1 MADSHHKTLPTEAEI
16 LDFIRKSPTRVGKRD
31 IARAFQIK
39 GQDRIHLKTVLRH
52 LKNQGHLAKDR
63 EKPRHLRADSLPP
76 VLIVIA
82 QDINDDGEMTALP
95 RDWPAEQD
103 TPPIIYL
110 VEDKRR
116 RITLSPGEHALV
128 RLTPIGQ
135 ARYDAHPIRRIDQT
149 PTRFAGLYEQT
160 PSGGRVRPVDKR
172 ARNDYAL
179 RQDHSKGAE
188 PDELVLVEPLG
199 PHNRREVKVIE
210 RLGRIDS
217 PRTLSLI
224 ARYEQDIPDKFSDDS
239 LSQAQCAGPVDLGT
253 RDDLRDIMLVTID
266 GADARD
272 FDDAVWA
279 EPDSD
284 SQNPNG
290 WHVLVAIADV
300 AHYVPAG
307 SALDKDARERGNST
321 YFPDHVIPMLP
332 EQLSNGWCSLV
343 PHEDRPCLAVHLWI
357 SAQGDLRRHRF
368 VRGLMR
374 SAARLT
380 YEQVQY
386 ALDGQTD
393 STTSPLLD
401 SVLRPLMGAFTSL
414 EKARQARGTL
424 ELNIPEFNPVLND
437 AGQVIAIEKRT
448 RLDSHRL
455 IEELMIAANV
465 AAATE
470 LEQKACIYRTHEPPD
485 PVKIEALTTALE
497 SLGLPLARGQ
507 VVTPKVLSRLLERA
521 SHLPQYPMVSEL
533 VLRAQAQAL
542 YSCDNTGHFGLALQR
557 YTHFTSPIR
566 RYSDLLVHRAI
577 IEKKSKSSPND
588 TAPSEFLRD
597 TASLEY
603 LRDTARWISGT
614 ERRSALA
621 ERDTR
626 HRMTAAFLAQ
636 QTDSVFP
643 GKVNGV
649 TKAGLFIT
657 LDENGADG
665 LLPMRALPQDY
676 YHYTAQTHQLTGKSS
691 GRVFSLGDRL
701 SVRILESNAVS
712 GAILLGW
719 ADDNALSK
727 RQAGPKRHAGK
738 GSRHRRGQ
746 GRDKELGRGS
756 AKKQKRDKNRTFL
769 P

>member
-1 MADSHHKTLPTEAEI
+1 MADSHNKTLPTETEI

-39 GQDRIHLKTVLRH
+39 GQDRIHLKAVLRH
-52 LKNQGHLAKDR
+52 LKNQGHLVKET
-63 EKPRHLRADSLPP
+63 EKPRVLRADSLPP
-76 VLIVIA
+76 VLIVVA
-82 QDINDDGEMTALP
+82 QGVDDDGEMTALP
-95 RDWPAEQD
+95 RDWPEEQD
-103 TPPIIYL
+103 NPPVIYL

-116 RITLSPGEHALV
+116 RITLGLGEQALV
-128 RLTPIGQ
+128 RLTPIGH
-135 ARYDAHPIRRIDQT
+135 ARYDAHLIRRIDKT

-160 PSGGRVRPVDKR
+160 PSGGRVCPVDRR

-179 RQDHSKGAE
+179 RQDQSQGAE
-188 PDELVLVEPLG
+188 PGELVLVEPLG
-199 PHNRREVKVIE
+199 PKNRREVKVIE

-224 ARYEQDIPDKFSDDS
+224 ACYEQNLPEEFSDDA

-253 RDDLRDIMLVTID
+253 RQDLRDITLVTID
-266 GADARD
+266 GEDARD

-279 EPDSD
+279 EPDID
-284 SQNPNG
+284 PQNPNG

-332 EQLSNGWCSLV
+332 EELSNGWCSLV

-368 VRGLMR
+368 VRGLMC

-380 YEQVQY
+380 YEQVQD

-393 STTSPLLD
+393 STTYPLLD
-401 SVLRPLMGAFTSL
+401 PVLCPLMGAFTSL
-414 EKARQARGTL
+414 EKARKARGTL
-424 ELNIPEFNPVLND
+424 ELDIPEFNPVLND
-437 AGQVIAIEKRT
+437 AGQVVTVEKRT

-455 IEELMIAANV
+455 IEELMITANV
-465 AAATE
+465 AAAIE

-507 VVTPKVLSRLLERA
+507 VMTPKILSRLLERA

-577 IEKKSKSSPND
+577 IEKKSVSDLESSRE
-588 TAPSEFLRD
+588 TAHLESSHD
-597 TASLEY
+597 TASLES
-603 LRDTARWISGT
+603 LRDTAQWISGT

-626 HRMTAAFLAQ
+626 RRMTAAFLAQ

-657 LDENGADG
+657 LNESGADG

-676 YHYTAQTHQLTGKSS
+676 YHYTAQTHQLTGKNS

-701 SVRILESNAVS
+701 AVRILDANAVS

-719 ADDNALSK
+719 ADDK
-727 RQAGPKRHAGK
+727 TPPQRQTVK
-738 GSRHRRGQ
+738 GSRHRKG
-746 GRDKELGRGS
+746 LCRGS
-756 AKKQKRDKNRTFL
+756 VKKQKRDKNRICL